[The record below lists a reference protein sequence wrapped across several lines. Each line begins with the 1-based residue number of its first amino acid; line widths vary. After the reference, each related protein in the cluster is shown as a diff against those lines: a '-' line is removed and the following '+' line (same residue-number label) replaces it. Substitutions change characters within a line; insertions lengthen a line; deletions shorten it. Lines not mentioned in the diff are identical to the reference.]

1 MEPLR
6 WDTWVPEILN
16 LCIKQSDKRA
26 NKVALP
32 SLHSMNPTEQTIQE
46 VIDTLNIEDL
56 TGSPPTMEAKRLH

>member
-26 NKVALP
+26 NKVAPP
-32 SLHSMNPTEQTIQE
+32 SPHSMNATEQTVQ

-56 TGSPPTMEAKRLH
+56 TGSLPTMEAKRLH